1 MLESR
6 SIKDEYDHLFG
17 YSSEFLANLLCPQR
31 SMCHQKFELLVD
43 DLAFIGHPVSA
54 EDDGAWRFKPE
65 KPKLNDRGRES
76 RIRRV
81 SQTDRASSA
90 SPPRPASSEKTP
102 PASSQWLQRF
112 HFVMV
117 LDVPDPSSSA
127 SGNITKYFDII
138 YEQIAF
144 PIAAVLFQEQVLSNF
159 VEEECDML
167 GSLKDSCSAKG
178 MSPSL
183 GI

>member
-1 MLESR
+1 
-6 SIKDEYDHLFG
+6 
-17 YSSEFLANLLCPQR
+17 
-31 SMCHQKFELLVD
+31 
-43 DLAFIGHPVSA
+43 
-54 EDDGAWRFKPE
+54 
-65 KPKLNDRGRES
+65 
-76 RIRRV
+76 
-81 SQTDRASSA
+81 
-90 SPPRPASSEKTP
+90 
-102 PASSQWLQRF
+102 
-112 HFVMV
+112 MV